1 MPANAGR
8 SLTGLG
14 VAMTRSR
21 TAVAV
26 DHELLWVVT
35 IPEVAHGAA
44 RASSSEQLA
53 SFARQF
59 EALARPV
66 GDDDQ
71 IAAIVAGAVRSALT
85 LLGEP
90 PELPFIGEPFGG
102 TGGTD

>member
-1 MPANAGR
+1 
-8 SLTGLG
+8 
-14 VAMTRSR
+14 MTRSR

-35 IPEVAHGAA
+35 VPEVAHGVA
-44 RASSSEQLA
+44 RTSSSEQLA
-53 SFARQF
+53 SLARQF
-59 EALARPV
+59 ETLELAA
-66 GDDDQ
+66 GDPDQ
-71 IAAIVAGAVRSALT
+71 LATIVAGAVRSALA